1 MIYFCQVSMISDFIQ
16 DLKFL
21 VKIHSKT
28 QCAPNFMVLKL
39 KRKLNLEFDDG
50 E

>member
-1 MIYFCQVSMISDFIQ
+1 MISDFIQ
-16 DLKFL
+16 DLKFS

-28 QCAPNFMVLKL
+28 QWAPIFMELKL
-39 KRKLNLEFDDG
+39 KPKLNLEFDEG